1 MIFKQNKIDGSCE
14 ILFSDEEKKIINDK
28 QKIFLDAES
37 FRHFGN
43 VLIKMVADWNINFND
58 ELKSK
63 CSYLKNGEI
72 ILIEN
77 TPHF

>member
-1 MIFKQNKIDGSCE
+1 MIFKKNKIDVSCE

-58 ELKSK
+58 ELKSRIT
-63 CSYLKNGEI
+63 LGDEI
-72 ILIEN
+72 VEGKDGPGN
-77 TPHF
+77 K

>member
-58 ELKSK
+58 EFKSRIT
-63 CSYLKNGEI
+63 LGDEI
-72 ILIEN
+72 VEGKDGPGN
-77 TPHF
+77 K

>member
-43 VLIKMVADWNINFND
+43 VLMKMVADWNINFND
-58 ELKSK
+58 KLKSRIT
-63 CSYLKNGEI
+63 LGDEI
-72 ILIEN
+72 VEGKDGPGN
-77 TPHF
+77 K

>member
-1 MIFKQNKIDGSCE
+1 MIFKQNKTDGSCE

-37 FRHFGN
+37 LRHFGN

-58 ELKSK
+58 ELKSRITVG
-63 CSYLKNGEI
+63 NEI
-72 ILIEN
+72 VEGKDDPGN
-77 TPHF
+77 K

>member
-43 VLIKMVADWNINFND
+43 VLMKMVADWNINFND
-58 ELKSK
+58 QLKSRIT
-63 CSYLKNGEI
+63 LGDEI
-72 ILIEN
+72 VEGKDGPGN
-77 TPHF
+77 K

>member
-43 VLIKMVADWNINFND
+43 VLMKMVADWNINFND
-58 ELKSK
+58 ELKSRIT
-63 CSYLKNGEI
+63 LGDEI
-72 ILIEN
+72 VEGKDGPGN
-77 TPHF
+77 K

>member
-58 ELKSK
+58 ELKSRITLGDELVEGK
-63 CSYLKNGEI
+63 DGPDNK
-72 ILIEN
+72 
-77 TPHF
+77 

>member
-43 VLIKMVADWNINFND
+43 VLIKMVAEWNINFND
-58 ELKSK
+58 ELKSRIT
-63 CSYLKNGEI
+63 LGDEI
-72 ILIEN
+72 VEGKDGPGN
-77 TPHF
+77 K

>member
-43 VLIKMVADWNINFND
+43 VLMKMVADWNINFND
-58 ELKSK
+58 ELKSRIT
-63 CSYLKNGEI
+63 LGDEI
-72 ILIEN
+72 VEGKDGPSN
-77 TPHF
+77 K

>member
-1 MIFKQNKIDGSCE
+1 MLLLQ
-14 ILFSDEEKKIINDK
+14 ILE

-58 ELKSK
+58 ELKSRIT
-63 CSYLKNGEI
+63 LGDEI
-72 ILIEN
+72 VEGKDGPGN
-77 TPHF
+77 K

>member
-58 ELKSK
+58 ELKSRIT
-63 CSYLKNGEI
+63 LGDEI
-72 ILIEN
+72 VEGKDGPGN
-77 TPHF
+77 K